1 MKGCRASEFD
11 FPSRITQQEVAD
23 TAYLFADIAK
33 EHTNGAHAGS
43 HCLPVRPGIPEA
55 VQTVLDLLRNVE
67 YPVVLNGVEYPV
79 RFDQSADEVFLPLEE
94 PEESSERS
102 EEGVHTPSQVEGDAE
117 TQEVVSPGPEMIV
130 SEVTDSPV
138 RVLVSGGPDE
148 PPSPEKPKKQESDE
162 KTQNSQTNSQ
172 ESPASGREKSARESS

>member
-33 EHTNGAHAGS
+33 EHTNGAQAGS

-79 RFDQSADEVFLPLEE
+79 RFDQSGDEVFLPLEE

-102 EEGVHTPSQVEGDAE
+102 EEGVHTPNQVEGAAGA
-117 TQEVVSPGPEMIV
+117 QEVVSPGPEMIV

-148 PPSPEKPKKQESDE
+148 LPSPEKPKKQESDE